1 MTSYADDL
9 QRLYDGEVGGEALYS
24 GLLASATDADE
35 RLKWSTLL
43 QLETETKAWLRAP
56 MIAHGLGIEERDTQ
70 AERISAF
77 LEQIRPLS
85 WPGKMQR
92 LHDAL
97 KDRVIPAYQ
106 AMADAARARGNAAE
120 EAVCDYMVE
129 HEEAQIEFAR
139 RELAGARLDEALEPL
154 VKFLRYPIRG

>member
-1 MTSYADDL
+1 MC
-9 QRLYDGEVGGEALYS
+9 
-24 GLLASATDADE
+24 
-35 RLKWSTLL
+35 
-43 QLETETKAWLRAP
+43 
-56 MIAHGLGIEERDTQ
+56 IRDSTQ

-129 HEEAQIEFAR
+129 HEEAQIC
-139 RELAGARLDEALEPL
+139 LLYTSLTG
-154 VKFLRYPIRG
+154 